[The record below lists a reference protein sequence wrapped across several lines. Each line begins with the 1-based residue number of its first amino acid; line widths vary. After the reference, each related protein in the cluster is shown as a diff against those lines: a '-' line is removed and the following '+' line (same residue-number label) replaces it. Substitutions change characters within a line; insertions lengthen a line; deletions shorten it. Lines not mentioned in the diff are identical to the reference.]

1 MRVYAEADKETDLG
15 TEAKPQEPG
24 GNFYNDERPVS
35 NPTPLPCSEPSAM
48 LNALHAGSSQCTA
61 KYANERGNQTHN
73 TGRLWWTMLNFI
85 HSLQMKPKDD
95 MSPVSTSP

>member
-35 NPTPLPCSEPSAM
+35 TPNPLPCSEP
-48 LNALHAGSSQCTA
+48 LPYALQEGHAQCT
-61 KYANERGNQTHN
+61 KYTSERGSHTHRI
-73 TGRLWWTMLNFI
+73 GRDWWTILNQFI
-85 HSLQMKPKDD
+85 SCR
-95 MSPVSTSP
+95 